1 MDFVIAH
8 DLPGRIRLRTQK
20 GTLTKKNSNVIET
33 LLGVQRDVIKVKAS
47 YRTGSILIYYN
58 DRSRSSILAAV
69 SLLTKDIYEDSE
81 LYEEQSG
88 RQEKKP
94 WAGIA
99 LMCAGAAFRMS
110 LPLPLRCIIA
120 LCRSAKFIKK
130 GFISL
135 LKAHKL
141 NVSVLDASAI
151 ACAMLRGDF
160 KAAGIVMTLI
170 SVGDVLEEWTHKKSK
185 EDLMQSLALNVDKVW
200 IRTEKGDFEIP
211 ASELRTGDI
220 VVVRAGSVI
229 PADGTVAQGEAVV
242 NQSSMTG
249 EPLGVPRRPGLT
261 VYAGTIVE
269 EGMIAVR
276 VTATGGSTRINR
288 IISTVEES
296 EARKASIQ
304 GRAEHL
310 ADAIVPFNFA
320 LAFLVYILTR
330 SPLRASAAL
339 MVDYSCA
346 IKLAT
351 PLAILSAMREG
362 IKHGVL
368 IKGGKYIEALAS
380 ADTIVFDKTGTLT
393 AAEPRVVKTIA
404 LNGFDEN
411 EMLKLAACLEEHFPH
426 SLAKAVVR
434 KAEEK
439 GLRHAEE
446 HAEVEYVVAHGI
458 ASMLRGERV
467 IIGSSHFVF
476 EDEGIAATDNDKRII
491 EEETSNYSLLYL
503 AVGEKLAGIIC
514 ISDPPREE
522 AAQIIR
528 ELREEGFSRLIMLTG
543 DSSRAARNTARMLG
557 IPEVL
562 SEMLPTDKS
571 EYIRNLSSNGHTVIM
586 VGDGINDS
594 PALSEA
600 AAGVSLRSGAD
611 IAQEVA
617 DIVLIGNDIASL
629 GDARKICA
637 GTMKKIHRT
646 HAFIVGVNTSL
657 LFAGLFGLMPPALS
671 ALLHNLMTVGSS
683 VYSMTPVLR
692 ETKGCL
698 KKPAVQLC
706 NRE

>member
-1 MDFVIAH
+1 MDFEIAH
-8 DLPGRIRLRTQK
+8 ELPGRVRLRAPK
-20 GTLTKKNSNVIET
+20 GTLTKKNSAVIEA
-33 LLGVQRDVIKVKAS
+33 LLGVQRDVIRVKAS
-47 YRTGSILIYYN
+47 YRTGSILIYYEE
-58 DRSRSSILAAV
+58 RSRKNILAAV
-69 SLLTKDIYEDSE
+69 SLLTEDYYEDAE
-81 LYEEQSG
+81 LYEEQNG
-88 RQEKKP
+88 RHEKMP
-94 WAGIA
+94 WTSIA
-99 LMCAGAAFRMS
+99 LMCAGAAFRMA
-110 LPLPLRCIIA
+110 LPFPLRRILA
-120 LCRSAKFIKK
+120 VCRSARFVKK
-130 GFISL
+130 GFISIV
-135 LKAHKL
+135 KAHKL

-151 ACAMLRGDF
+151 VCAMLRGDF
-160 KAAGIVMTLI
+160 KSAGIVMTLI

-185 EDLMQSLALNVDKVW
+185 EDLMQSLALNIDKVW
-200 IRTEKGDFEIP
+200 IRTENGDLEIP
-211 ASELRTGDI
+211 ASELRVGDI
-220 VVVRAGSVI
+220 AVVRAGSVI
-229 PADGTVAQGEAVV
+229 PADGTVTEGEAVV

-276 VTATGGSTRINR
+276 ITAAGDSTRINR

-296 EARKASIQ
+296 EARKASVQ
-304 GRAEHL
+304 GRAERL

-320 LAFLVYILTR
+320 LALFVYILTR

-404 LNGFDEN
+404 LNGFDEDY
-411 EMLKLAACLEEHFPH
+411 MLKLAACLEEHFPH

-434 KAEEK
+434 EAEEK

-446 HAEVEYVVAHGI
+446 HAEVEYIVAHGI
-458 ASMLRGERV
+458 ASMLRGQRV

-476 EDEGIAATDNDKRII
+476 EDEGIALSEDEKRII
-491 EEETSNYSLLYL
+491 DEETSHYSLLFL

-522 AAQIIR
+522 AAHVISR
-528 ELREEGFSRLIMLTG
+528 LRGEGFSRLIMLTG
-543 DSSRAARNTARMLG
+543 DSSKAAENTAQMLG

-571 EYIRNLSSNGHTVIM
+571 RYIRRLATSGRTVIM

-600 AAGVSLRSGAD
+600 SAGVSMRSGAD

-617 DIVLIGNDIASL
+617 DIVLLENDLASL
-629 GDARKICA
+629 GAARRICA
-637 GTMKKIHRT
+637 GAMKKIRRT
-646 HAFIVGVNTSL
+646 HTFIVGVNTAL
-657 LFAGLFGLMPPALS
+657 LLAGLCGFTPPALS
-671 ALLHNLMTVGSS
+671 ALLHNLMTVGASI
-683 VYSMTPVLR
+683 YSMTPVLSGADG
-692 ETKGCL
+692 KGGAKAL
-698 KKPAVQLC
+698 
-706 NRE
+706 R